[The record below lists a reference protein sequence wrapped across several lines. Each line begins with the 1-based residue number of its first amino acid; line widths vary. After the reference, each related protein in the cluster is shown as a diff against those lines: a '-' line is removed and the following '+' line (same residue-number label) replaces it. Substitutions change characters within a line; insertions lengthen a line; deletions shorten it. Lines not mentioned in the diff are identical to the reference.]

1 MFGFLVITCLIS
13 AIFIAAILHILWLIL
28 FILSKIFSFHISYG
42 PFGWTAL
49 GLVVICW
56 LIIAYGYFI
65 GRWKLTTN
73 VIDYQNEN
81 IPAAF
86 DGYKI
91 VHISDLHLST
101 FDDNPQ
107 KLTQIVDQINHL
119 KPDLVC
125 FTGDL
130 VTTGVDEAQPY
141 TLPLQNIK
149 ASDGVVSVLGN
160 HDFLIYA
167 RQFKNKSERENALL
181 ALCDYEQNTLGWYL
195 LRNENRVIRH
205 GSDQITIIGV
215 DNINNSKQGFHTIN
229 RGNLAKAMEGTDGF
243 RILLSHD
250 PSHWSAEVVPQTD
263 IHLTLSGHTHAA
275 QVRLFGWS
283 PVQWMFK
290 QVYGLHQ
297 QDGQTIYI
305 NIGLGC
311 TILPFRI
318 GANPEITLI
327 KLKR

>member
-1 MFGFLVITCLIS
+1 MFGFMAITCLIL
-13 AIFIAAILHILWLIL
+13 AIFIAAIPHILWLIL
-28 FILSKIFSFHISYG
+28 FLIGKIFSFHLPYA

-49 GLVVICW
+49 GLVIFCW
-56 LIIAYGYFI
+56 LIITYGYVV
-65 GRWKLTTN
+65 GRWKLETN
-73 VIDYQNEN
+73 VIDYQNEA
-81 IPAAF
+81 IPTAF

-107 KLTQIVDQINHL
+107 KLTQIVDQINQL

-130 VTTGVDEAQPY
+130 VTTGVGEAQPY

-149 ASDGVVSVLGN
+149 ANDGVVSVLGN

-167 RQFKNKSERENALL
+167 RQFKNKSERENAVW
-181 ALCDYEQNTLGWYL
+181 ALCDFEQNTLGWHL
-195 LRNENRVIRH
+195 LRNESTVITRENA
-205 GSDQITIIGV
+205 QITVIGV
-215 DNINNSKQGFHTIN
+215 DNINNSRQGFSTIN
-229 RGNLAKAMEGTDGF
+229 SGDLPKAMEGTNGF

-263 IHLTLSGHTHAA
+263 IPLTLSGHTHAA
-275 QVRLFGWS
+275 QIRLFGWS
-283 PVQWMFK
+283 PAQWMFK
-290 QVYGLHQ
+290 HVDGLHQ

-311 TILPFRI
+311 TLPVRI

-327 KLKR
+327 RLRK